1 MNNFLNT
8 VFTIKNIIPDIAN
21 LTSVCY
27 TVKDN
32 SDYQLKIVKPN
43 PFDNYL
49 DIVAQIILLHKNKI
63 IYNTLITINTDLTKL
78 CEKLLQKINNKEGI

>member
-49 DIVAQIILLHKNKI
+49 DVVAQITLLHKNKTV
-63 IYNTLITINTDLTKL
+63 YNTLITINTDLNKL
-78 CEKLLQKINNKEGI
+78 CEKLSQKINNKEGI